1 MLVQA
6 SQPFLATSVL
16 VQHEITLIA
25 PQIVKNIVLLQGFQ
39 EYITSLY
46 DSLMGKVRFTPSN
59 YRKSPIFNIQLR
71 NRTA

>member
-25 PQIVKNIVLLQGFQ
+25 PQIVKNIVLPQGFQ

-59 YRKSPIFNIQLR
+59 YRKNPIFNI
-71 NRTA
+71 